1 MRVEGITDLPAF
13 NNLYFLP
20 FSLLFPET
28 QTYQGIWHCL
38 IPLPGRSRPSRFHS
52 CSSATP
58 ETAGEMLAS
67 PAALVIPS
75 PSLTR
80 AFGSFERQACEI
92 RHDRNSFWDF
102 HSGRE
107 GFRMLP
113 GSNPAVWRKHSTPAS
128 FQQHRTEAPY
138 PGAKSLRASD
148 SHQTGIYPYNKKGGH
163 RSDRLNMHLF
173 ALLYLA
179 KPMARRSRMTVTRI
193 WPG

>member
-1 MRVEGITDLPAF
+1 MALP
-13 NNLYFLP
+13 YP
-20 FSLLFPET
+20 FTRKIAAIQISFVF
-28 QTYQGIWHCL
+28 QCNA
-38 IPLPGRSRPSRFHS
+38 RNSRR
-52 CSSATP
+52 
-58 ETAGEMLAS
+58 EMLAS

-138 PGAKSLRASD
+138 PGAKSLRASG
-148 SHQTGIYPYNKKGGH
+148 SHQAGIYPYNKKGGH

>member
-1 MRVEGITDLPAF
+1 MQAISFLRAQGLPIESGRNHRSACFQQSLLPAVF
-13 NNLYFLP
+13 PTFPCDTNIPGYMALTL
-20 FSLLFPET
+20 SLLPRKIAGHSSFIRVPVQRQKQQER
-28 QTYQGIWHCL
+28 CL
-38 IPLPGRSRPSRFHS
+38 P
-52 CSSATP
+52 
-58 ETAGEMLAS
+58 S

-80 AFGSFERQACEI
+80 AFGNFERQACEI

-128 FQQHRTEAPY
+128 FSSSTGQKPPY

-148 SHQTGIYPYNKKGGH
+148 SHQAGIYPYNKK
-163 RSDRLNMHLF
+163 
-173 ALLYLA
+173 
-179 KPMARRSRMTVTRI
+179 
-193 WPG
+193 